1 MEARSLPVCGG
12 ASGKEERFVQ
22 GFFYRCESNK
32 KESSK
37 KFSFRRI
44 DLKIENYNY
53 FHSTGVHKEEALSIS
68 HFKTVSPFTA
78 I

>member
-1 MEARSLPVCGG
+1 MWWGQWQGRNICP
-12 ASGKEERFVQ
+12 
-22 GFFYRCESNK
+22 GFFIDMKAIK
-32 KESSK
+32 KKVAK
-37 KFSFRRI
+37 KFNFRRI